1 MHYLHL
7 HMDCIDT
14 RCGHL
19 SAKCNID
26 HGHTSRSKSIISMVT
41 VGSYRQMYVYT
52 PYLWVT
58 LSVVLFRWHSCV
70 HVASIPVSHSLHQAT
85 RFRTLPI
92 LLSLLDN
99 FYVQRSISSLVR
111 PTADT
116 FHVQRSRFF
125 SGSALSFSCLG
136 CVTFF

>member
-1 MHYLHL
+1 MWGEGGIHYLHL

-26 HGHTSRSKSIISMVT
+26 HRHTSRSKSIISMVT
-41 VGSYRQMYVYT
+41 VGSYRQMHVYT

-70 HVASIPVSHSLHQAT
+70 HVASIPVSHSLRQAT
-85 RFRTLPI
+85 RLRTLPI
-92 LLSLLDN
+92 LLSCLII
-99 FYVQRSISSLVR
+99 FM
-111 PTADT
+111 
-116 FHVQRSRFF
+116 F
-125 SGSALSFSCLG
+125 SGPFLLWFARLLILFMFNGPVSFQALLYPSR
-136 CVTFF
+136 V